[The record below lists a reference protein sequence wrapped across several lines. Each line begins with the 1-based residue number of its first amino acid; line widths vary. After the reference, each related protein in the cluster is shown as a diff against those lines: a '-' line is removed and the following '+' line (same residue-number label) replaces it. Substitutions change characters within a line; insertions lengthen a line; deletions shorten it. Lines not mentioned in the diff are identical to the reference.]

1 MTVTVGSIWVGT
13 QVHHKWVVRV
23 RKIMPQHVLVEV
35 IAGPSGHRNTLM
47 KFTTSYF
54 LTACRR
60 RIASGTTR
68 RRKTGTPYA
77 VAASSVAPSRSGR
90 PRVRHDGPLR

>member
-1 MTVTVGSIWVGT
+1 MTMMVGSIWVGT
-13 QVHHKWVVRV
+13 QVHHKWTVRV

-54 LTACRR
+54 LQVYTL
-60 RIASGTTR
+60 
-68 RRKTGTPYA
+68 
-77 VAASSVAPSRSGR
+77 RS
-90 PRVRHDGPLR
+90 PHKEDDA

>member
-1 MTVTVGSIWVGT
+1 MTMTVGSIWVGT
-13 QVHHKWVVRV
+13 QVHHKWTVRV

-54 LTACRR
+54 LRVY
-60 RIASGTTR
+60 
-68 RRKTGTPYA
+68 TPRSSPDM
-77 VAASSVAPSRSGR
+77 AAKP
-90 PRVRHDGPLR
+90 

>member
-1 MTVTVGSIWVGT
+1 
-13 QVHHKWVVRV
+13 V

-54 LTACRR
+54 LRVY
-60 RIASGTTR
+60 
-68 RRKTGTPYA
+68 TPR
-77 VAASSVAPSRSGR
+77 SSPHKEDNA
-90 PRVRHDGPLR
+90 